1 MLDIKA
7 SVIPMWLLVKV
18 ALLVA
23 QELIDMEFGYCFKKC
38 VRAEIKRKSTD
49 FFRFVKEKQQIQK
62 NRRLMDFTKEQVPV
76 ELGLPAA
83 PQHS

>member
-1 MLDIKA
+1 M
-7 SVIPMWLLVKV
+7 
-18 ALLVA
+18 
-23 QELIDMEFGYCFKKC
+23 
-38 VRAEIKRKSTD
+38 D
-49 FFRFVKEKQQIQK
+49 FFRFLKEKQQIQK